1 MADKFKYI
9 LAWIILIGAGVWM
22 FMMIQLRTP
31 IEDGLILKY
40 KISSPLNDQN
50 YSQTISFIKSSS
62 GQFDVII
69 KTIGVDRKDQK
80 DQVDKEGFNK
90 DGHLLTGPIGGIL
103 WIPPYTFEV
112 GGEVM
117 GSDVTERKAWRGFD
131 VYVVK
136 DRNIDNCQGF
146 YDAKTGLQVGYQN
159 FWSPQ
164 KLEAILVDRKG

>member
-90 DGHLLTGPIGGIL
+90 DGHLFFHRYL
-103 WIPPYTFEV
+103 
-112 GGEVM
+112 
-117 GSDVTERKAWRGFD
+117 S
-131 VYVVK
+131 
-136 DRNIDNCQGF
+136 
-146 YDAKTGLQVGYQN
+146 
-159 FWSPQ
+159 
-164 KLEAILVDRKG
+164 